1 MLNTARGSSCARP
14 GLGCAGLTQISCESG
29 LRKLKTPGVCFT
41 GFLIIMEMPSDM
53 KGLVKSMTRS
63 RSAVI
68 VMGAMAMSAS
78 CKAAPGESI
87 SETKHKQSY
96 NV

>member
-1 MLNTARGSSCARP
+1 MLNTARGQQQLDWVEDPR
-14 GLGCAGLTQISCESG
+14 LTQISCESG

-78 CKAAPGESI
+78 CKPPPSANKAQRE
-87 SETKHKQSY
+87 
-96 NV
+96 